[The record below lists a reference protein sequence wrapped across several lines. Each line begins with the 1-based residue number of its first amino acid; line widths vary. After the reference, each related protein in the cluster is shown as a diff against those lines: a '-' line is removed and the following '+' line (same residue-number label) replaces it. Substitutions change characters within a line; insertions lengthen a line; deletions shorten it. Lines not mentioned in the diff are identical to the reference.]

1 MAKRRRMTVREK
13 EERARIK
20 KMLQEEGVLPPDKP
34 RLNRKNYVEEA
45 RQEWNERDREFLAW
59 EIYLYEAIVI
69 MLGTVDRRLRVT
81 QEAIGVAK
89 CLKLAIRLKEFYDKI
104 RSEGRT
110 EYTMKEQI
118 EFIRDILDA

>member
-20 KMLQEEGVLPPDKP
+20 KMLQEEGALPPDKP
-34 RLNRKNYVEEA
+34 RLNRKKYVEEA
-45 RQEWNERDREFLAW
+45 KQEWNERDRLAW
-59 EIYLYEAIVI
+59 DIYLYEAISI
-69 MLGTVDRRLRVT
+69 MLGTTDRKLRVT

>member
-20 KMLQEEGVLPPDKP
+20 KMLQEEGALPPDKP
-34 RLNRKNYVEEA
+34 RLNRKKYVEEA
-45 RQEWNERDREFLAW
+45 KQEWNERDRLAW
-59 EIYLYEAIVI
+59 DIYLYEAISI
-69 MLGTVDRRLRVT
+69 MLGTTDRKLRVT

-89 CLKLAIRLKEFYDKI
+89 CLKLAIRLKEFYGKI
-104 RSEGRT
+104 RSEGRM
-110 EYTMKEQI
+110 EYTIKEQI